1 MEGGDALPYPYA
13 SDRDEILSRLK
24 KVEGQIRGVHRMV
37 AEDAYCIDVLTQI
50 TAIISGMEKVGTR
63 VLREHI
69 QGCVRD
75 ALESGNEGRSDDRI
89 EELVRVVERFVR
101 A

>member
-1 MEGGDALPYPYA
+1 MPYPYA

-37 AEDAYCIDVLTQI
+37 SEDAYCIDVLTQI

-75 ALESGNEGRSDDRI
+75 ALESGNEERSDDRI

>member
-1 MEGGDALPYPYA
+1 MPYPYA

-37 AEDAYCIDVLTQI
+37 DEDAYCIDVLTQI

-75 ALESGNEGRSDDRI
+75 ALESGNEERSDDRI

>member
-1 MEGGDALPYPYA
+1 MPYPYA

-24 KVEGQIRGVHRMV
+24 KVEGQVRGIHRMV
-37 AEDAYCIDVLTQI
+37 SEDAYCIDVLTQI
-50 TAIISGMEKVGTR
+50 TAVISGMERVGTR

-75 ALESGNEGRSDDRI
+75 ALESGNEERSDDRI

-101 A
+101 S

>member
-1 MEGGDALPYPYA
+1 MPYPYA

-37 AEDAYCIDVLTQI
+37 NEDAYCIDVLTQI